1 MIEVKNYGTRT
12 VTLAFDGQIVQ
23 VKPMQ
28 HCRLDEK
35 IYETYIKIFPSLRPV
50 IESVIIEADEEK
62 IEQPEP
68 KKTAS
73 KGKKRK

>member
-12 VTLAFDGQIVQ
+12 LTLAFDGNIVQ
-23 VKPMQ
+23 IKPGQ

-35 IYETYIKIFPSLRPV
+35 VYESYIHIFPNLLPV
-50 IESVIIEADEEK
+50 VESVIIEADEEE
-62 IEQPEP
+62 IEQPAP